1 MKKSSKIKIGI
12 VGISGR
18 MGKSIAMAI
27 QKSSDVMLTAG
38 CEYKKHKDIGK
49 DIGIVIGNK
58 PIGLLIT
65 SDHKEFC
72 KNIDVI
78 IEFGLEKA
86 TKEYL
91 AVAKK
96 NKIAFISGSTALS
109 KKILQEMHLASKYI
123 PVFWAPNMSLG
134 ANLITLLSK
143 MTTKKLGKD
152 FDIDI
157 TDIHHK
163 QKIDTPSGT
172 ALSIKESI
180 EKSLKKNQI
189 RKNVSVSS
197 IRAGD
202 STGEHSVIFSGEGE
216 KIIIKHISTS
226 RNIFAQGAI
235 ETAKWVY
242 KKKVGLYDMKDFLAS
257 KSK

>member
-1 MKKSSKIKIGI
+1 M
-12 VGISGR
+12 
-18 MGKSIAMAI
+18 SI
-27 QKSSDVMLTAG
+27 
-38 CEYKKHKDIGK
+38 
-49 DIGIVIGNK
+49 
-58 PIGLLIT
+58 
-65 SDHKEFC
+65 
-72 KNIDVI
+72 
-78 IEFGLEKA
+78 
-86 TKEYL
+86 
-91 AVAKK
+91 
-96 NKIAFISGSTALS
+96 
-109 KKILQEMHLASKYI
+109 
-123 PVFWAPNMSLG
+123 G
-134 ANLITLLSK
+134 ANILNKTASDISLQLA
-143 MTTKKLGKD
+143 KD

-189 RKNVSVSS
+189 RKNVNVSS

-226 RNIFAQGAI
+226 RGIFAQGAI

-242 KKKVGLYDMKDFLAS
+242 NKKVGLYDMRDFLAS